1 MDLSSWGVGWTL
13 MGLPKVILAAI
24 LSHIWPY
31 LPTGGPSCLKNELDT
46 GLTRLKMISHIWW
59 GQLDPFWPVQNGPLG
74 LRRPPKQ
81 PFLTTKSGVSFF
93 IRASEDPFF
102 CTPIHWK
109 WLFSGAKK
117 WVFWRPN
124 KKRTP
129 HFVVNYTQKWWMRH
143 LFHMNI
149 TIGWVLGNFWKL
161 RILGSFLA
169 DFPL

>member
-149 TIGWVLGNFWKL
+149 TIGWVLGKFWK
-161 RILGSFLA
+161 
-169 DFPL
+169 